1 MHNYFDH
8 RVIKTALGTFLAM
21 YIAQVLGIKYGV
33 TAGIVAIISIQ
44 ATKKESVKI
53 ALERLAAS
61 FVGLILAAGFL
72 HFFGYTPFVFGI
84 FVLFFMPICLKF
96 NLFQGFLATV
106 VLATHILAEKKVSLM
121 ILGNEVAILILGA
134 ATAIILN
141 LYMPDVTK
149 KLENSH
155 QEVNRLMKK
164 LLCYMSEGLISGAVF
179 IDEEQTFIH
188 LKKELNLGRDL
199 AFKDYNNALF
209 YASRYQI
216 ELFNMKREQY
226 KVLVR
231 MRKHF
236 YRFYLSSE
244 HTYIIADFTKE
255 VADSIGVDFIYK
267 KALKDLEIIKE
278 TFRKMP
284 LPVSRGE
291 FENRAVLYQFFG
303 DIEEFLEIKEEFL
316 KKYTLN
322 GEKKINKE
330 TIKH

>member
-155 QEVNRLMKK
+155 QEVNRL
-164 LLCYMSEGLISGAVF
+164 
-179 IDEEQTFIH
+179 
-188 LKKELNLGRDL
+188 
-199 AFKDYNNALF
+199 
-209 YASRYQI
+209 
-216 ELFNMKREQY
+216 
-226 KVLVR
+226 
-231 MRKHF
+231 
-236 YRFYLSSE
+236 
-244 HTYIIADFTKE
+244 
-255 VADSIGVDFIYK
+255 
-267 KALKDLEIIKE
+267 
-278 TFRKMP
+278 
-284 LPVSRGE
+284 
-291 FENRAVLYQFFG
+291 
-303 DIEEFLEIKEEFL
+303 
-316 KKYTLN
+316 
-322 GEKKINKE
+322 
-330 TIKH
+330 